1 MDMKYTITIPKEFR
15 YDYIRDKF
23 KDTFERLLTDIEGKV
38 DDLTLKKVNQLE
50 QAFLTSEAITNAK
63 VTVFLPFEDKPEEVL
78 KAASSK
84 LTTIYPYLCGRYE
97 RETIDMLNTAFKD
110 AGINKFT
117 NIKENTMDMEINM
130 TGLERIREESKKNEN
145 LKQQEEELRNN
156 NEGYGY
162 KRTAFENIK
171 KYFDTLN
178 EVLKDT
184 DIGDFNISLEDEIKY
199 KHYKRNVRTLGGT
212 GYKTEYQNE
221 FGYQRAIISFNK
233 TYGKNDENN
242 PNLFANNGLFSKI
255 ALNWDAIQKTIEE
268 DITEQ
273 LKNRNEELEAYKKLS
288 NANKK
293 TKNKN
298 KDNYEMEF

>member
-1 MDMKYTITIPKEFR
+1 MEYTIKIPGEFKSE
-15 YDYIRDKF
+15 YAGNKF
-23 KDTFERLLTDIEGKV
+23 EETFERLLADTKGKV
-38 DDLTLKKVNQLE
+38 DVSIYKKVNQME
-50 QAFLTSEAITNAK
+50 HAFAESEINENGEIILS
-63 VTVFLPFEDKPEEVL
+63 LPYEDKPEDIL

-84 LTTIYPYLCGRYE
+84 LTTIYPYLCGRYG

-110 AGINKFT
+110 ASI
-117 NIKENTMDMEINM
+117 NIKEKTKEINM

-178 EVLKDT
+178 EILKDT
-184 DIGDFNISLEDEIKY
+184 DIGDFNIPLEDEIKY
-199 KHYKRNVRTLGGT
+199 KHYKRNVRTLSGT
-212 GYKTEYQNE
+212 GYKSEYQNE

-255 ALNWDAIQKTIEE
+255 ALNWDEIQKTIEE
-268 DITEQ
+268 DITERLQ
-273 LKNRNEELEAYKKLS
+273 NRNEELEAYKKLS
-288 NANKK
+288 NEGNTRKAAE
-293 TKNKN
+293 
-298 KDNYEMEF
+298 YER

>member
-1 MDMKYTITIPKEFR
+1 MEYTIKIPGEFKSE
-15 YDYIRDKF
+15 YAGNKF
-23 KDTFERLLTDIEGKV
+23 EETFERLLADTKGKV
-38 DDLTLKKVNQLE
+38 DVSIYKKVNQME
-50 QAFLTSEAITNAK
+50 HAFAESEINENGEIILS
-63 VTVFLPFEDKPEEVL
+63 LPYEDKPEDIL

-110 AGINKFT
+110 ASI
-117 NIKENTMDMEINM
+117 NIKEKTKEINM

-178 EVLKDT
+178 EILKDT
-184 DIGDFNISLEDEIKY
+184 DIGDFNIPLEDEITY

-212 GYKTEYQNE
+212 GYKSEYQNE

-255 ALNWDAIQKTIEE
+255 ALNWDEIQKTIEE
-268 DITEQ
+268 DITERLQ
-273 LKNRNEELEAYKKLS
+273 NRNEELEAYKKLS
-288 NANKK
+288 NEGNTRKAAE
-293 TKNKN
+293 
-298 KDNYEMEF
+298 YER

>member
-1 MDMKYTITIPKEFR
+1 MEYTIKIPGEFKSE
-15 YDYIRDKF
+15 YAGNKF
-23 KDTFERLLTDIEGKV
+23 EETFERLLADTKGKV
-38 DDLTLKKVNQLE
+38 DVSIYKKVNQME
-50 QAFLTSEAITNAK
+50 HAFAESEINENGEIILS
-63 VTVFLPFEDKPEEVL
+63 LPYEDKPEDIL

-110 AGINKFT
+110 ASI
-117 NIKENTMDMEINM
+117 NIKEKTKEINM

-178 EVLKDT
+178 EILKDT
-184 DIGDFNISLEDEIKY
+184 DIGDFNIPLEDEITY

-212 GYKTEYQNE
+212 GYKSEYQNE

-255 ALNWDAIQKTIEE
+255 ALNWDEIQKTIEE
-268 DITEQ
+268 DITERLQ
-273 LKNRNEELEAYKKLS
+273 NRNEELEAYKKLS
-288 NANKK
+288 NEGNTRKAAEY
-293 TKNKN
+293 
-298 KDNYEMEF
+298 DIYSFRREF

>member
-23 KDTFERLLTDIEGKV
+23 KDTFERLLADIEGKA
-38 DDLTLKKVNQLE
+38 DDTTLKKVNQLE
-50 QAFLTSEAITNAK
+50 QAFLTSEATANDK
-63 VTVFLPFEDKPEEVL
+63 VTVFLPFEDKPEDIL

-110 AGINKFT
+110 AGIN
-117 NIKENTMDMEINM
+117 IKENTMEINM
-130 TGLERIREESKKNEN
+130 TGLERIKEESKKNEN

-184 DIGDFNISLEDEIKY
+184 DIGDFSIPLEDKITY
-199 KHYKRNVRTLGGT
+199 KHYKRNVR
-212 GYKTEYQNE
+212 YFYQIEYQNE
-221 FGYQRAIISFNK
+221 FSYQRDTYLKDILSFNK

-242 PNLFANNGLFSKI
+242 SNLFANNGLFSKI
-255 ALNWDAIQKTIEE
+255 ALNWDKIQKTIEE
-268 DITEQ
+268 DITERLQ
-273 LKNRNEELEAYKKLS
+273 NRNEELEAYKKLS
-288 NANKK
+288 NTSNTNKK
-293 TKNKN
+293 NKA
-298 KDNYEMEF
+298 KDNYEIGF

>member
-15 YDYIRDKF
+15 CDYINDKF
-23 KDTFERLLTDIEGKV
+23 KDTFERLLADIEGKA
-38 DDLTLKKVNQLE
+38 DDLTLKKVNQFE
-50 QAFLTSEAITNAK
+50 QAFLTSEATTNDK
-63 VTVFLPFEDKPEEVL
+63 VTVFLPFEDKPEEIL

-184 DIGDFNISLEDEIKY
+184 DIGDFNIPLEDEIKY
-199 KHYKRNVRTLGGT
+199 KHYKKNVRTLGGT

-255 ALNWDAIQKTIEE
+255 ALNWDEIQKTIEE
-268 DITEQ
+268 DITERLQ
-273 LKNRNEELEAYKKLS
+273 NRNEELEAYKKLS
-288 NANKK
+288 NTNKK
-293 TKNKN
+293 NKA
-298 KDNYEMEF
+298 KDNYEIGF

>member
-1 MDMKYTITIPKEFR
+1 
-15 YDYIRDKF
+15 
-23 KDTFERLLTDIEGKV
+23 
-38 DDLTLKKVNQLE
+38 
-50 QAFLTSEAITNAK
+50 
-63 VTVFLPFEDKPEEVL
+63 
-78 KAASSK
+78 
-84 LTTIYPYLCGRYE
+84 
-97 RETIDMLNTAFKD
+97 
-110 AGINKFT
+110 
-117 NIKENTMDMEINM
+117 MEINM

-162 KRTAFENIK
+162 KRIAFENIK

-184 DIGDFNISLEDEIKY
+184 DIGDFNIPLEDEIKY

-212 GYKTEYQNE
+212 GYKAEYQNE

-233 TYGKNDENN
+233 TYGKNDEGN

-255 ALNWDAIQKTIEE
+255 ALNWDEIQKTIEE
-268 DITEQ
+268 NITEQ

-288 NANKK
+288 SKGNSSEYPLN
-293 TKNKN
+293 
-298 KDNYEMEF
+298 DFDVELD

>member
-23 KDTFERLLTDIEGKV
+23 KDTFERLLADIEGKV
-38 DDLTLKKVNQLE
+38 DDTTLKKVNQLE
-50 QAFLTSEAITNAK
+50 QAFLTSEATTNDK

-78 KAASSK
+78 KTASSK

-110 AGINKFT
+110 ADI
-117 NIKENTMDMEINM
+117 NIKENTMEINM
-130 TGLERIREESKKNEN
+130 TGLERIKEESKKNEN

-184 DIGDFNISLEDEIKY
+184 DIGDFNIPLEDEIKY
-199 KHYKRNVRTLGGT
+199 KHYKKNVRTLGGT
-212 GYKTEYQNE
+212 GYKAEYQNE

-233 TYGKNDENN
+233 TYGKNDEGN
-242 PNLFANNGLFSKI
+242 PNLFINNRLFSKI
-255 ALNWDAIQKTIEE
+255 ALNWDKIQKTIEE
-268 DITEQ
+268 DITERLQ
-273 LKNRNEELEAYKKLS
+273 NRNEELEAYKKLS
-288 NANKK
+288 NTSNTNKK
-293 TKNKN
+293 NKA
-298 KDNYEMEF
+298 KDNYEIGF

>member
-1 MDMKYTITIPKEFR
+1 MEYTIKIPGEFKSE
-15 YDYIRDKF
+15 YAGNKF
-23 KDTFERLLTDIEGKV
+23 EETFERLLADTKGKV
-38 DDLTLKKVNQLE
+38 DVSIYKKVNQME
-50 QAFLTSEAITNAK
+50 HAFAESEINENGEIILS
-63 VTVFLPFEDKPEEVL
+63 LPYEDKPEDIL

-110 AGINKFT
+110 ASI
-117 NIKENTMDMEINM
+117 NIKEKTKEINM

-184 DIGDFNISLEDEIKY
+184 DIGDFNIPLEDEIKY

-212 GYKTEYQNE
+212 GYKSEYQNE

-255 ALNWDAIQKTIEE
+255 ALNWDEIQKTIEE
-268 DITEQ
+268 DITERLQ
-273 LKNRNEELEAYKKLS
+273 NRNEELEAYKKLS
-288 NANKK
+288 NEGNTRKAAE
-293 TKNKN
+293 
-298 KDNYEMEF
+298 YER

>member
-1 MDMKYTITIPKEFR
+1 MEYIIKIPGEFKSE
-15 YDYIRDKF
+15 YAGNKF
-23 KDTFERLLTDIEGKV
+23 EETFERLLADTKGKV
-38 DDLTLKKVNQLE
+38 DVSIYKKVNQME
-50 QAFLTSEAITNAK
+50 HAFAESEINENGEIILS
-63 VTVFLPFEDKPEEVL
+63 LPYEDKPEDIL

-110 AGINKFT
+110 ASI
-117 NIKENTMDMEINM
+117 NIKEKTKEINM

-184 DIGDFNISLEDEIKY
+184 DIGDFNIPLEDEIKY

-212 GYKTEYQNE
+212 GYKSEYQNE

-255 ALNWDAIQKTIEE
+255 ALNWDEIQKTIEE
-268 DITEQ
+268 DITERLQ
-273 LKNRNEELEAYKKLS
+273 NRNEELEAYKKLS
-288 NANKK
+288 NEGNTRKAAE
-293 TKNKN
+293 
-298 KDNYEMEF
+298 YER

>member
-1 MDMKYTITIPKEFR
+1 MDMKYTIKIPDEFKSE
-15 YDYIRDKF
+15 YAGNKF
-23 KDTFERLLTDIEGKV
+23 EETFERLLADIKGKV
-38 DDLTLKKVNQLE
+38 DDLTFEKVNQLE
-50 QAFLTSEAITNAK
+50 HAFAESEIENDEIILS
-63 VTVFLPFEDKPEEVL
+63 LPFEDKPEEVL
-78 KAASSK
+78 KAASGK

-97 RETIDMLNTAFKD
+97 KETIDMLKTAFKD

-117 NIKENTMDMEINM
+117 NIKENTMEINM
-130 TGLERIREESKKNEN
+130 TGLERIKEESKKNEN

-184 DIGDFNISLEDEIKY
+184 DIGDFNIPLEDEIKY
-199 KHYKRNVRTLGGT
+199 KHYKKNVRTLGGT

-233 TYGKNDENN
+233 TYGKNDEGN
-242 PNLFANNGLFSKI
+242 PNLFINNGLFSKI
-255 ALNWDAIQKTIEE
+255 ALNWDKIQKTIEE
-268 DITEQ
+268 DITERLQ
-273 LKNRNEELEAYKKLS
+273 NRNEELEAYKKLS
-288 NANKK
+288 NTSNTNKK
-293 TKNKN
+293 NKA
-298 KDNYEMEF
+298 KDNYEIGF

>member
-1 MDMKYTITIPKEFR
+1 MEYTIKIPGEFKSE
-15 YDYIRDKF
+15 YAGNKF
-23 KDTFERLLTDIEGKV
+23 EETFERLLADTKGKV
-38 DDLTLKKVNQLE
+38 DVSIYKKVNQME
-50 QAFLTSEAITNAK
+50 HAFAESEINENGEIILS
-63 VTVFLPFEDKPEEVL
+63 LPYEDKPEDIL

-110 AGINKFT
+110 ASI
-117 NIKENTMDMEINM
+117 NIKEKTKEINM

-178 EVLKDT
+178 EILKDT
-184 DIGDFNISLEDEIKY
+184 DIGDFNIPLEDEIKY
-199 KHYKRNVRTLGGT
+199 KHYKRNVRTLGET
-212 GYKTEYQNE
+212 GYKSEYQNE

-255 ALNWDAIQKTIEE
+255 ALNWDEIQKTIEE
-268 DITEQ
+268 DITERLQ
-273 LKNRNEELEAYKKLS
+273 NRNEELEAYKKLS
-288 NANKK
+288 NEGNTRKAAE
-293 TKNKN
+293 
-298 KDNYEMEF
+298 YER

>member
-1 MDMKYTITIPKEFR
+1 MEYTIKIPDEFKSE
-15 YDYIRDKF
+15 YAGNKF
-23 KDTFERLLTDIEGKV
+23 EETFERLLADTKGKV
-38 DDLTLKKVNQLE
+38 DVSIYKKVNQME
-50 QAFLTSEAITNAK
+50 HAFAESEINENGEIILS
-63 VTVFLPFEDKPEEVL
+63 LPYEDKPEDIL

-84 LTTIYPYLCGRYE
+84 LTTIYPYLCGKYE

-110 AGINKFT
+110 ASI
-117 NIKENTMDMEINM
+117 NIKEKTKEINM

-184 DIGDFNISLEDEIKY
+184 DIGDFNIPLEDEIKY

-212 GYKTEYQNE
+212 GYKSEYQNE

-255 ALNWDAIQKTIEE
+255 ALNWDEIQKTIEE
-268 DITEQ
+268 DITERLQ
-273 LKNRNEELEAYKKLS
+273 NRNEELEAYKKLS
-288 NANKK
+288 NEGNTRKAAE
-293 TKNKN
+293 
-298 KDNYEMEF
+298 YER

>member
-1 MDMKYTITIPKEFR
+1 MEYTIKIPGEFKSE
-15 YDYIRDKF
+15 YAGNKF
-23 KDTFERLLTDIEGKV
+23 EETFERLLADTKGQV
-38 DDLTLKKVNQLE
+38 DVSIYKKVNQME
-50 QAFLTSEAITNAK
+50 HAFTESEINENGEIILS
-63 VTVFLPFEDKPEEVL
+63 LPYEDKPEDIL

-110 AGINKFT
+110 ASI
-117 NIKENTMDMEINM
+117 NIKEKTKEINM

-178 EVLKDT
+178 EILKDT
-184 DIGDFNISLEDEIKY
+184 DIGDFNIPLEDEIKY

-212 GYKTEYQNE
+212 GYKSEYQNE

-255 ALNWDAIQKTIEE
+255 ALNWDEIQKTIEE
-268 DITEQ
+268 DITERLQ
-273 LKNRNEELEAYKKLS
+273 NRNEELEAYKKLS
-288 NANKK
+288 NEGNTRKAAE
-293 TKNKN
+293 
-298 KDNYEMEF
+298 YER

>member
-1 MDMKYTITIPKEFR
+1 MEYTIKIPGEFKSE
-15 YDYIRDKF
+15 YAGNKF
-23 KDTFERLLTDIEGKV
+23 EETFERLLADTKGKV
-38 DDLTLKKVNQLE
+38 DVSIYKKVNQME
-50 QAFLTSEAITNAK
+50 HAFAESEINENGEIILS
-63 VTVFLPFEDKPEEVL
+63 LPYEDKPEDIL

-110 AGINKFT
+110 ASI
-117 NIKENTMDMEINM
+117 NIKEKTKEINM

-178 EVLKDT
+178 EILKDT
-184 DIGDFNISLEDEIKY
+184 DIGDFNIPLEDEIKY
-199 KHYKRNVRTLGGT
+199 KHYKRNVRTLGET
-212 GYKTEYQNE
+212 GYKSEYQNE

-242 PNLFANNGLFSKI
+242 PNLFTNNGLFSKI
-255 ALNWDAIQKTIEE
+255 ALNWDEIQKTIEE
-268 DITEQ
+268 DITERLQ
-273 LKNRNEELEAYKKLS
+273 NRNEELEAYKKLS
-288 NANKK
+288 NEGNTRKAAE
-293 TKNKN
+293 
-298 KDNYEMEF
+298 YER